1 MINKVRHDVE
11 GFEFERRK
19 NIKEP
24 PPVKKRKRAKSFLNS
39 KKVVPYVFVSPFIIS
54 FLILTLYPTIQAF
67 VMSFQRILPGQVTFI
82 GLQNYERI
90 FNPAFFKALT
100 NTTIYTV
107 ATVAILVLVPMI
119 LATLLDSKLV
129 RFKTIFRSALFIP
142 SLTSVVVAG
151 IIFRLFFAESGGSIA
166 NQIVGVFGIDPI
178 SWQYT
183 GWSGMLL
190 MVLIASWRW
199 MGVNVLYFLAG
210 LQNISKELYESA
222 DIDGANVFQKFRY
235 ITLPSLK
242 PIIIFVTTI
251 SIIGGFRVFEESY
264 VLWQGNSPGNIG
276 LTLVGYLYEQ
286 GIQQNDMG
294 FGAAIGVIVLLIIF
308 IVSILYLLITGG
320 FKRGDE

>member
-1 MINKVRHDVE
+1 MTNKFRRKVE
-11 GFEFERRK
+11 GYELEGK
-19 NIKEP
+19 KIKEP
-24 PPVKKRKRAKSFLNS
+24 PVRKGTKSFLNS
-39 KKVVPYVFVSPFIIS
+39 KSVVPYVFVSPFIIS
-54 FLILTLYPTIQAF
+54 FLVLTLYPTIQAF
-67 VMSFQRILPGQVTFI
+67 VMSFQRILPGEVTFI

-90 FNPAFFKALT
+90 FNPAFFKALS
-100 NTTIYTV
+100 NTTIYTI
-107 ATVAILVLVPMI
+107 ATVVILVIVPLI
-119 LATLLDSKLV
+119 LAVLLDSKFV
-129 RFKTIFRSALFIP
+129 KFKTLFRSALFIP

-151 IIFRLFFAESGGSIA
+151 VIFRLVFAESENSIA
-166 NQIVGVFGIDPI
+166 NQIIGVFGFEPVN
-178 SWQYT
+178 WLYT

-222 DIDGANVFQKFRY
+222 DIDGANIFQKFRY

-242 PIIIFVTTI
+242 PIIIYVATI

-264 VLWQGNSPGNIG
+264 VLWEANSPGNIG
-276 LTLVGYLYEQ
+276 LTLVGYLYQQ

-294 FGAAIGVIVLLIIF
+294 FGSAIGVIVLLIIF
-308 IVSILYLLITGG
+308 TVSIFYLLVTGG

>member
-1 MINKVRHDVE
+1 MINNSSLNVE
-11 GFEFERRK
+11 EYDYEKRNKEEPPEKKRPK
-19 NIKEP
+19 NIF
-24 PPVKKRKRAKSFLNS
+24 RFLNS
-39 KKVVPYVFVSPFIIS
+39 KKVVPYVFVLPFIIS
-54 FLILTLYPTIQAF
+54 FLVLTLYPAIQAF

-90 FNPAFFKALT
+90 LNPAFFKALS
-100 NTTIYTV
+100 NTTIYTI
-107 ATVAILVLVPMI
+107 ATVVILVSVPMI
-119 LATLLDSKLV
+119 LAILLDSKFV
-129 RFKTIFRSALFIP
+129 KFKTIFRSALFIP

-151 IIFRLFFAESGGSIA
+151 IIFRLVFAESDSSIA
-166 NQIVGVFGIDPI
+166 NQLVGLLGIDPI

-199 MGVNVLYFLAG
+199 MGVNILYFLAG
-210 LQNISKELYESA
+210 LQNIPKDLYESA
-222 DIDGANVFQKFRY
+222 EMDGANVLQKFRH
-235 ITLPSLK
+235 ITLPFLH

-264 VLWQGNSPGNIG
+264 VLWEANSPGNIG
-276 LTLVGYLYEQ
+276 LTLVGYLYQQ

-294 FGAAIGVIVLLIIF
+294 FGSAIGVIVLLLIF
-308 IVSILYLLITGG
+308 VVSILYLLLTGA

>member
-19 NIKEP
+19 NRKEP

-39 KKVVPYVFVSPFIIS
+39 KQVVPYVFVSPFIIS

-82 GLQNYERI
+82 GFQNYERI
-90 FNPAFFKALT
+90 FNPAFFKALA